1 MELQVDMLISHERS
15 QLHSGDGRLSIPRLG
30 FGASTHKGYLAALS
44 RGHCRLVAVIT
55 HHGFC
60 MLTKSFW
67 DQNGRSVRLLPCL
80 SPFQSLLT
88 ATILV
93 IVFLTLES
101 SSLVSAATVP
111 ASDPSQLILQIMT
124 PSSRNMSS
132 IMRMCCVELRSSRR
146 LVTKSVPRLPDPR
159 ENGLRRHW
167 KLSSA
172 GIGSGLGPGEPSAGP
187 D

>member
-1 MELQVDMLISHERS
+1 MKGRSFTAGMVVSASPGLASAQAHTRATSPPCRVVIAVWWRSSLI
-15 QLHSGDGRLSIPRLG
+15 
-30 FGASTHKGYLAALS
+30 T
-44 RGHCRLVAVIT
+44 
-55 HHGFC
+55 
-60 MLTKSFW
+60 

-111 ASDPSQLILQIMT
+111 ASDPCQLILQIMT

>member
-1 MELQVDMLISHERS
+1 M
-15 QLHSGDGRLSIPRLG
+15 
-30 FGASTHKGYLAALS
+30 
-44 RGHCRLVAVIT
+44 
-55 HHGFC
+55 
-60 MLTKSFW
+60 
-67 DQNGRSVRLLPCL
+67 RLLPCL

-111 ASDPSQLILQIMT
+111 ASDPCQLILQIMT

-172 GIGSGLGPGEPSAGP
+172 GIGSGLGPGSRVPDPIDVRNIVFIELLERFQIPTFPMNLQPFAERDLCNTPYGAAKPSCVVLSL
-187 D
+187 